1 MFHCFDRPEFTK
13 NLRFFVGKWLYV
25 DTFDT
30 GVGAAA
36 GCGVPGTWRHL
47 ETEGGLECCAHAGR
61 EGRGGCA
68 GVASLLFPVRRRC
81 NTTTCIGVNIYLPE
95 GQSYICV
102 LFSKIKWNFPR

>member
-13 NLRFFVGKWLYV
+13 NLQFFDGIWFNV

-47 ETEGGLECCAHAGR
+47 ETAGGLECCAHAGR

-68 GVASLLFPVRRRC
+68 GGCMSPVPRSAPLQYNNVYWC
-81 NTTTCIGVNIYLPE
+81 K
-95 GQSYICV
+95 YI
-102 LFSKIKWNFPR
+102 FA